1 MADQNRNEDQN
12 HEGDSSTA
20 AAAASTTLQSSS
32 KKSKNKPAAAAAA
45 AATNVLDGNSTHGEN
60 NNVNRKDSFMLK
72 AIYKNFSF

>member
-12 HEGDSSTA
+12 DEGDSSN
-20 AAAASTTLQSSS
+20 AAASTTSKSSS

-45 AATNVLDGNSTHGEN
+45 ATDVPDGNSTRGEN